1 LLPGRGSIL
10 GQTAERT
17 QPNILANS
25 KQQTT
30 ETEAWPAEKPRE
42 NSTRRLEG
50 PQLFQLGIL
59 PTLLGKNSKKKKK
72 IGNETIEQSGACRT
86 L

>member
-59 PTLLGKNSKKKKK
+59 PTLLGKNSKKKK